1 MSKIHLLAGGRPG
14 RAWRRGAAPVAL
26 LACAACALLAL
37 ADARATA
44 PGREGDALLIVDC
57 ALPGQVRQLGSMSY
71 VAPRRAIKTAA
82 ADCAIRGGEYVAYD
96 RASLASALAVWL
108 PQAEAGDQAARTN
121 VGEIFEKGLGGA
133 PDYANAAKWYQLA
146 ADQQY
151 GRALTNLG
159 FLYERGLG
167 VPKDPVAALKL
178 YRRAAGIAGT
188 ISLEGDPSAVP
199 QEQIDTLRKELERTR
214 RELEESRRL
223 LDANRLSSSRQIEQ
237 LLARKQQAA
246 AAGNAEETR
255 RLEGLLKARESELQ
269 QQKDAVGRLEDEV
282 GNYKLKVA
290 RYDGTRQELVEARNL
305 LAENQRASRLEIERL
320 LAQKAQAVA
329 IGNQNETRRLETL
342 LKARETALAQQKVD
356 IDRLEGEVGGY
367 KAQLAALDGTRR
379 ELDQARRLLADNERQ
394 SRQVIDGLL
403 AQKQQ
408 AVAAGNGE
416 ETRRLEAQLQARES
430 AVAQH
435 KADVAR
441 LEGELARYKEKV
453 ARLEAAPPRQPAV
466 VAAAVSIAP
475 PSIQIID
482 PQVVITRDT
491 ITVKVRAGVRTRE
504 IVGRVSAPAGLM
516 SLTANDVTQ
525 TVDGN
530 GMFKTAVVL
539 GEGKTKVAMLAVDRQ
554 GKASQLQFFLEE
566 DARSAA
572 PAAVAPP
579 KLPSFNTG
587 NYYALIIGNQ
597 KYTKLQP
604 LDTPEAD
611 ATALVPILR
620 DNYGFKVTLLTNAT
634 RYQILT
640 ELNNMRAKLTEKDNL
655 LIYYAGHG
663 ELDRV
668 NGLAN
673 WLPID
678 AEPTSNANWIS
689 SSSLTEM
696 LNAMAAK
703 HILVV
708 ADSCYSGALT
718 RSSVGQLETGLTD
731 EARLDWLKQI
741 AAARSRTA
749 LTSGGLKPVL
759 DGGGGKH
766 SVFASI
772 FIEILAQNQDILEGM
787 RLYREISARV
797 VNIALK
803 QKFEQRPE
811 YGAIRFAGGE
821 SGDFLFVPKN

>member
-1 MSKIHLLAGGRPG
+1 MSKIGSLCGARRLRDWWSGGLP
-14 RAWRRGAAPVAL
+14 AALFVC
-26 LACAACALLAL
+26 CALAL
-37 ADARATA
+37 AALAKESAAA

-57 ALPGQVRQLGSMSY
+57 ALPGQVRQLGVMTY
-71 VAPRRAIKTAA
+71 VAPRRAVKTSAS
-82 ADCAIRGGEYVAYD
+82 DCALRGGEYVAYD
-96 RASLASALAVWL
+96 RASLASALQVWL
-108 PQAEAGDQAARTN
+108 PQAEAGDQVARTN
-121 VGEIFEKGLGGA
+121 VGEIYEKGLGAA

-167 VPKDPVAALKL
+167 VPKDAVAALKL
-178 YRRAAGIAGT
+178 YRKAAGIAGT
-188 ISLEGDPSAVP
+188 ISLEGDASSVP
-199 QEQIDTLRKELERTR
+199 KEEIETLRKELERTR

-223 LDANRLSSSRQIEQ
+223 LDENRLKSSRQIEH
-237 LLARKQQAA
+237 LLMQKQQAA

-255 RLEGLLKARESELQ
+255 RLEAMLKARETELQ
-269 QQKDAVGRLEDEV
+269 RQKANIERLEGEV
-282 GNYKLKVA
+282 GNYKVKVA
-290 RYDGTRQELVEARNL
+290 SLDGTRLELDEAR
-305 LAENQRASRLEIERL
+305 RL
-320 LAQKAQAVA
+320 LEESRRTSSQEIARLSAQKEQATA
-329 IGNQNETRRLETL
+329 AGNTMETRRLETL
-342 LKARETALAQQKVD
+342 LKARETELARQKEN
-356 IDRLEGEVGGY
+356 IARLEGEVGNY
-367 KAQLAALDGTRR
+367 KA
-379 ELDQARRLLADNERQ
+379 
-394 SRQVIDGLL
+394 
-403 AQKQQ
+403 
-408 AVAAGNGE
+408 
-416 ETRRLEAQLQARES
+416 
-430 AVAQH
+430 
-435 KADVAR
+435 
-441 LEGELARYKEKV
+441 KV
-453 ARLEAAPPRQPAV
+453 AGLESVPQPRQAGG
-466 VAAAVSIAP
+466 AIAAVAP

-482 PQVVITRDT
+482 PPVVITRDT
-491 ITVKVRAGVRTRE
+491 ITVTVRAGVRTRE
-504 IVGRVSAPAGLM
+504 IVGRVNAPAGLM

-525 TVDGN
+525 SVDSN

-539 GEGKTKVAMLAVDRQ
+539 GAGKTKVAMLAVDRQ

-572 PAAVAPP
+572 PIVVAPP
-579 KLPSFNTG
+579 KLPSLNAG
-587 NYYALIIGNQ
+587 NYYALVIGNQ

-604 LDTPEAD
+604 LETPEAD
-611 ATALVPILR
+611 VTSLVPILR

-640 ELNNMRAKLTEKDNL
+640 EMNNMRAKLTEKDNL

-772 FIEILAQNQDILEGM
+772 LIEILSQNQDILEGM

-797 VNIALK
+797 VNIALR